1 MSNDY
6 LVDTDWLA
14 ARLQDT
20 KLRIVDLRGHLLW
33 EKRNEGPPWKSA
45 RDDYERSH
53 IPGAIYLD
61 FSTDLVD
68 YDAAVPLQ
76 VAPFEK
82 LREVFEKNGIGDEHL
97 VIAYDA
103 DRSVFAARLWWIF
116 RLCGHTNIRILD
128 GGWPKWTSEDRPVS
142 VKTPVYPESS
152 FTIDPDTKLRATVD
166 DVFQSVGTGTHLLL
180 DARVRKDYLGN
191 PKWAE
196 RGGHIPGAL
205 NVPGGELLNS
215 DGTFRS
221 ISELRHLVN
230 TSVQSSE
237 LPMITYCGLG
247 LSATALAF
255 ALEML
260 GFQNVSVFD
269 GGWAEWGARDDLPSV
284 SAGDGT

>member
-97 VIAYDA
+97 VMA
-103 DRSVFAARLWWIF
+103 
-116 RLCGHTNIRILD
+116 
-128 GGWPKWTSEDRPVS
+128 
-142 VKTPVYPESS
+142 
-152 FTIDPDTKLRATVD
+152 
-166 DVFQSVGTGTHLLL
+166 
-180 DARVRKDYLGN
+180 
-191 PKWAE
+191 
-196 RGGHIPGAL
+196 
-205 NVPGGELLNS
+205 
-215 DGTFRS
+215 
-221 ISELRHLVN
+221 
-230 TSVQSSE
+230 
-237 LPMITYCGLG
+237 
-247 LSATALAF
+247 
-255 ALEML
+255 
-260 GFQNVSVFD
+260 
-269 GGWAEWGARDDLPSV
+269 
-284 SAGDGT
+284 